1 VKNKKFWVSLLAGI
15 LAGILILSLILSA
28 LPHAHAASSSEIQA
42 QIDALKAENK
52 ELNAQIKELQSQQS
66 ANLNEIKDIVN
77 QKRLVEQ
84 QISLMYDQV
93 DNINDQI
100 ASYALMIADMQ
111 ENLDA
116 AQERLEILNEKN
128 KARIRA
134 MEEDGSLSYW
144 SVLFQAN
151 DFYDLLDRLNMV
163 QEIAASDS
171 RRLKEMSEAA
181 KLVEQTKAALLA
193 EKSALQDSKAELQS
207 AEAGLKAKIEEVNV
221 LLIELEAKG
230 EEYEDL
236 LWELELQEQEKLKE
250 LAQKEKDYDEAK
262 EREEYL
268 AWLATSVVTTTAP
281 PTKPAGSGTTGGTG
295 GIPTVDETGT
305 SWLVP
310 TSYIKLTS
318 PFGMRNHPLGY
329 GYLMHYGVDLAGREG
344 WDVVATRGGVVKEV
358 GYDPVS
364 AGNYVV
370 IDHLDGFES
379 VYMHMYKWPE
389 VAVGQYVAQGQKL
402 GGQGTTGGSTGI
414 HLHFGI
420 SYNGVY
426 VNPAEYVNL
435 K

>member
-1 VKNKKFWVSLLAGI
+1 MKNKKFWVSLLAGI
-15 LAGILILSLILSA
+15 LAAVMILSLIMSV
-28 LPHAHAASSSEIQA
+28 LPGVRAASSSEIQS
-42 QIDALKAENK
+42 QIDALKEEKKQQDAK
-52 ELNAQIKELQSQQS
+52 IKELESQIS
-66 ANLNEIKDIVN
+66 ANVSEIKDIVQ
-77 QKRLVEQ
+77 QKRLIEQ

-93 DNINDQI
+93 ENINDQV

-111 ENLDA
+111 EQLDA
-116 AQERLEILNEKN
+116 AQDRLDALNKKN
-128 KARIRA
+128 KDRIRA

-144 SVLFQAN
+144 AVLFQAN

-171 RRLKEMSEAA
+171 RRLKEMRDAA
-181 KLVEQTKAALLA
+181 KLVEQTKAALLT
-193 EKSALQDSKAELQS
+193 EKNALQQSKDELQS
-207 AEAGLKAKIEEVNV
+207 AEAGLKAKIEDVNA
-221 LLIELEAKG
+221 LLIDLEKKG
-230 EEYEDL
+230 DEYTNL
-236 LWELELQEQEKLKE
+236 LWEMEQQEEEMLKE
-250 LAQKEKDYDEAK
+250 LAQKKKDYDAAK
-262 EREEYL
+262 KHEEYL

-281 PTKPAGSGTTGGTG
+281 PTKPAGSGNTGGVI
-295 GIPTVDETGT
+295 GIPTVDQTGT

-329 GYLMHYGVDLAGREG
+329 GYLMHYGVDLAGRQG

-358 GYDPVS
+358 GYDARS

-389 VAVGQYVAQGQKL
+389 VSVGQYVAQGQRL
-402 GGQGTTGGSTGI
+402 GGQGTTGGSTGV

-426 VNPAEYVNL
+426 VNPAEYVKL

>member
-1 VKNKKFWVSLLAGI
+1 MKNKKFWVSLLAGI
-15 LAGILILSLILSA
+15 LAGILILSLILGA
-28 LPHAHAASSSEIQA
+28 LPHASAASSGEIQA

-52 ELNAQIKELQSQQS
+52 ELKDQIKNLQNQQS

-116 AQERLEILNEKN
+116 AQERLAILNEKN

-134 MEEDGSLSYW
+134 MEEDGALSYW
-144 SVLFQAN
+144 AVLFQAN

-193 EKSALQDSKAELQS
+193 EKNSLQESKTELQS

-230 EEYEDL
+230 DEYEDL
-236 LWELELQEQEKLKE
+236 LWDLELQEQEKLKE
-250 LAQKEKDYDEAK
+250 LAQKKKDYDEAK

-268 AWLATSVVTTTAP
+268 AWLATSIVTTTAP
-281 PTKPAGSGTTGGTG
+281 PTKPAGSGNAGGTG

-318 PFGMRNHPLGY
+318 PFGMRLHPIRHEW
-329 GYLMHYGVDLAGREG
+329 LMHYGVDLAGREG

-389 VAVGQYVAQGQKL
+389 VAVGQYVAQGQRI

-426 VNPAEYVNL
+426 VNPAEYVKL